1 MKRHSRIGW
10 EGSPLG
16 CLTTCRNSS
25 RDRSRRL
32 RQSTDRRGAPRCRPS
47 TQYSQST
54 TPRPSQGRGLAAQ
67 PIGWSHGPL
76 GFRRRRGR
84 RGAASGTDEEERTSR
99 RQWRDVPTSAAG
111 PLSLLQRT
119 SVSVLGSRDPGWL
132 LDQAKIFAKIEWK
145 DTSKNSQEVIKIKT
159 PRAPRYAV
167 QRLQFKSKKNG

>member
-111 PLSLLQRT
+111 PLSPAAH
-119 SVSVLGSRDPGWL
+119 LGLGPRISRSWL
-132 LDQAKIFAKIEWK
+132 AHSPTRALI
-145 DTSKNSQEVIKIKT
+145 KN
-159 PRAPRYAV
+159 
-167 QRLQFKSKKNG
+167 LHCF